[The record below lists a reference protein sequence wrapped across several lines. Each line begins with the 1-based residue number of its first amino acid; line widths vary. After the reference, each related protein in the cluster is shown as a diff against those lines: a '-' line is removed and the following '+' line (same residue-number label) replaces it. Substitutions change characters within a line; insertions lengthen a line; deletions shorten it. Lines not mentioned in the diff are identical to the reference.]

1 MSQSNFKFQAPTGM
15 KDILPEEQTYF
26 DEIAN
31 VAKKYA
37 QFYNFLKID
46 TPILEDYQLFVKGT
60 GEITDIVEKQMY
72 VLKTKGDEYLAL
84 RPEFT
89 PGFVRAYFENGMVAW
104 PHPVKLY
111 SFGPVFRYEK
121 PQAGRYRQF
130 HQLNFESFGSQRPI
144 VDIEIIWVLYNI
156 LKDLK
161 ISDLAVQ
168 VNSIGDSQ
176 CRPYY
181 KKVLIRYLKSQERNL
196 CQTCKKR
203 LKINPL
209 RILDCKEERCQQVIS
224 KAPQILDHL
233 CEECKE
239 HFKKVLEHLDDLDI
253 PYILNPY
260 LVRGLD
266 YYTKTVFEIISQTG
280 PEGRQNALAG
290 GGRYDDLLKLIGKK
304 DIPACGAAMGI
315 ERVIN
320 LMKEKGIKAPE
331 TPAPQVFIAQLGD
344 KAKTQTLK
352 LLEGLRKSNI
362 LTEAQLSKDSLTN
375 QLKIAN
381 KLNVKFAVI
390 IGEEEVLNKS
400 VIIRDMQTGT
410 QTSASFEKA
419 IEKLKQKIKG
429 QKKN

>member
-1 MSQSNFKFQAPTGM
+1 MKQPNFKFQAPTGM
-15 KDILPEEQTYF
+15 KDILPEEQVYF
-26 DEIAN
+26 DDIATS
-31 VAKKYA
+31 AKKYA
-37 QFYNFLKID
+37 QFYNFQKID

-60 GEITDIVEKQMY
+60 GEATDIVEKQMY

-89 PGFVRAYFENGMVAW
+89 PGFARSYFENGMIAW

-130 HQLNFESFGSQRPI
+130 HQLNFEIFGSKRPI
-144 VDIEIIWVLYNI
+144 VDVEIIWLFYNI

-181 KKVLIRYLKSQERNL
+181 KKVLIRYFKSQERNL

-203 LKINPL
+203 LKLNPL
-209 RILDCKEERCQQVIS
+209 RILDCKEEKCQQVVA

-233 CEECKE
+233 CEECKD
-239 HFKKVLEHLDDLDI
+239 HFKRVLEHLDDLEI

-266 YYTKTVFEIISQTG
+266 YYTKTVFEVISQAG
-280 PEGRQNALAG
+280 PDGRQNALAG

-304 DIPACGAAMGI
+304 DIPACGGAIGI

-320 LMKEKGIKAPE
+320 LMKEKGIKPTEQRMPE
-331 TPAPQVFIAQLGD
+331 IFIAQLGD

-352 LLEGLRKSNI
+352 LLEGLRKANI
-362 LTEAQLSKDSLTN
+362 LAEAHLSKDSLTN
-375 QLKIAN
+375 QLKVAN

-400 VIIRDMQTGT
+400 VIMRDMHTGN
-410 QTSASFEKA
+410 QTSASLVSAVDK
-419 IEKLKQKIKG
+419 IKDKLKG